1 MRFFSM
7 NRWAASVLVS
17 AVCGSAGVWAAP
29 VIALDTAAVGSS
41 DSNGTSEYSQTD
53 VSPSGKRK
61 FQSSYGMTGFASSM
75 AYADE
80 LGAYGVNVAAGGKA
94 TGRSGASLLYTLTNT
109 SATAQA
115 ISMSFDVFAGSLLN
129 TTYGGSW
136 SAGEYLRSEYL
147 ASISVGASTLF
158 SSGAVLT
165 TNSSGSTLALSGTRL
180 NDGGD
185 DGADAHYGWTDGS
198 YSLSLGTLGAGQSL
212 QVLAAV
218 KTWALADTGMYR
230 TDDYMNDLMK
240 GACVIVDTPD
250 CVEGA
255 AIANYGDPASFGTS
269 PGDPLISAVR
279 FNLAAVTAND
289 VPEPATSGLLV
300 LALGVLAWQTKRQR
314 G

>member
-1 MRFFSM
+1 MRYFAI

-29 VIALDTAAVGSS
+29 VIALDTAAAGSS
-41 DSNGTSEYSQTD
+41 DFNGTSEYSQTE
-53 VSPSGKRK
+53 VSSTGKRA

-80 LGAYGVNVAAGGKA
+80 LGAYGVNVVAGGKA
-94 TGRSGASLLYTLTNT
+94 HGRSGASLLYTLTNT
-109 SATAQA
+109 SDTVQA
-115 ISMSFDVFAGSLLN
+115 ISMGFDVFAGSLLN

-147 ASISVGASTLF
+147 ASISMGASTLF

-185 DGADAHYGWTDGS
+185 DGSDAHYGWADGH
-198 YSLSLGTLGAGQSL
+198 YSLSLGTLGVGQSL

-218 KTWALADTGMYR
+218 KTWVQADTGMYYS
-230 TDDYMNDLMK
+230 DDFYADLVK

-255 AIANYGDPASFGTS
+255 AIANYGDPAAFGAS
-269 PGDPLISAVR
+269 PGNPLMSAIR
-279 FNLAAVTAND
+279 FNVAAVPTND
-289 VPEPATSGLLV
+289 VPEPATSALLV
-300 LALGVLAWQTKRQR
+300 LALGLLVWQTKRQR